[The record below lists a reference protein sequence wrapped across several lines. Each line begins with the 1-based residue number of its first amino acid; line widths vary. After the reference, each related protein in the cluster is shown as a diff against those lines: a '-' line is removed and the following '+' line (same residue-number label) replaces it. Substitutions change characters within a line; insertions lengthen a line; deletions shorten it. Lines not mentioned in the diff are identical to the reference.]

1 MQKVEIPI
9 SKENKSAASDGSNIM
24 LPAAV
29 MFALQAGRK
38 ELMKLAIAQVER
50 NEIEPTKELVV
61 NLLKVLAEYV
71 DDRFNQSRKIRD
83 LEEQIE
89 SFQED
94 MDQIR
99 RILTPGSRAV

>member
-1 MQKVEIPI
+1 
-9 SKENKSAASDGSNIM
+9 
-24 LPAAV
+24 